1 VSEAELHVG
10 EMCLILLTLRVISEL
25 LLEPLDGFDVAELE
39 LDAVDAAL
47 LVPVISTSWPTWSLS
62 FEVSPLSW
70 YFVPES
76 EVKV

>member
-47 LVPVISTSWPTWSLS
+47 LVPVISTS
-62 FEVSPLSW
+62 
-70 YFVPES
+70 
-76 EVKV
+76 